1 MNQSTNQFRLDVRL
15 ENKPP
20 MKIDVVDSVTAGLDP
35 RNDLVLVGNKINNR
49 HLVFEK
55 KGENL
60 ALHYLGNTNQ
70 TFLNSLPLEEN
81 KTYILE
87 PGDRLQLTGAEIII
101 QCELVHIHET
111 QKIKPVIF
119 QSSNELIPET
129 VTEGIIYRDN
139 PTGSM
144 KKQIHVRPNIIDNME
159 RGSLLTLWIIKLYSL
174 VVDAFITYLVLVV
187 ALPLIFVDHF
197 ALSIFNYFS
206 SLLFPTYHHSFFSFF
221 IAWYLLSFAQT
232 LVFGATLGQSILGLR
247 NNPDNTFGKLIFFR
261 MKTFIYSL
269 FLLPAQNT
277 VKNTLVFK
285 GLRKVGIVIVL
296 IFILISPFL
305 LPSPYNS
312 NLTLVAHD
320 EFGIKELH
328 SRTIMSYSKDLGM
341 GLSAELPFRY
351 YLLPTIVNASKRS
364 FELIDLKSGEKIVV
378 SETDDQSYENLEA
391 QLKYGNPLYS
401 TIHKSS
407 LIQDSLKEKKALIE
421 SVLLLSP
428 IHLAQNAKTLGPFFG
443 SGLLVKESLMN
454 SNIKNDMVLKTYKP
468 ETPLFFLSSSQQDF
482 FYLLGTDRI
491 RRFVVDS
498 LNKGNLIT
506 VFEQAIFTKLA
517 PDSETPIKPN
527 LQNVTLL
534 EAQDAFLHGDEQTFL
549 TYYVGIANSLSNV
562 KIIHAEA
569 DFTDQ
574 AKLAV
579 VRNIEAVQKFIKNKN
594 VYKSF
599 NDIKNQLAP
608 MEKPGEKR

>member
-20 MKIDVVDSVTAGLDP
+20 MKIDVVDTVTAGLDP

-119 QSSNELIPET
+119 QSAGDLTPET
-129 VTEGIIYRDN
+129 VTDGIIYRDN

-159 RGSLLTLWIIKLYSL
+159 RGSLLTLWVIKLYSL
-174 VVDAFITYLVLVV
+174 VVDAFITYLILVV
-187 ALPLIFVDHF
+187 ALPLIFADHF
-197 ALSIFNYFS
+197 ALSVFNYFS
-206 SLLFPTYHHSFFSFF
+206 SLIFPTHSHSFFSFF

-247 NNPDNTFGKLIFFR
+247 NNPDNTFGRLIFFR

-277 VKNTLVFK
+277 VKNSLVFK
-285 GLRKVGIVIVL
+285 GIRKVGIVIVL
-296 IFILISPFL
+296 IFIMIAPFL

-312 NLTLVAHD
+312 NLTLIGYGQ
-320 EFGIKELH
+320 FGIKELH
-328 SRTIMSYSKDLGM
+328 SRTIMSYSKDLGIS
-341 GLSAELPFRY
+341 LSAELPFRY
-351 YLLPTIVNASKRS
+351 YLLPMVVNANKRS
-364 FELIDLKSGEKIVV
+364 FELIDLKSGEHIIV
-378 SETDDQSYENLEA
+378 SETDDQSYESLEA
-391 QLKYGNPLYS
+391 QLKYGNPFYS
-401 TIHKSS
+401 TLHKTP
-407 LIQDSLKEKKALIE
+407 LVQDSLKEKKALIE
-421 SVLLLSP
+421 SILLLSP
-428 IHLAQNAKTLGPFFG
+428 IQLAKSAKAFGPFFG

-454 SNIKNDMVLKTYKP
+454 SNIRNDMVLKTYKP

-498 LNKGNLIT
+498 VNKGHLVT

-517 PDSETPIKPN
+517 MDPDNDIKPN
-527 LQNVTLL
+527 NQNVTLL
-534 EAQDAFLHGDEQTFL
+534 EAQDAFLHGDEETFL

-579 VRNIEAVQKFIKNKN
+579 IKNIDAVLKFIKNKN

-599 NDIKNQLAP
+599 NDIKKQLAP

>member
-20 MKIDVVDSVTAGLDP
+20 MKIDVIDTVTAGLDP
-35 RNDLVLVGNKINNR
+35 RNDLVLIGNKINNR

-87 PGDRLQLTGAEIII
+87 PGDKLQLTGAEIII

-119 QSSNELIPET
+119 QSSAELTPET
-129 VTEGIIYRDN
+129 VTEGIVYRDN

-159 RGSLLTLWIIKLYSL
+159 RGSLLTLWVIKLYSL
-174 VVDAFITYLVLVV
+174 VVDAFITYLILVV
-187 ALPLIFVDHF
+187 VLPLIFVDQF
-197 ALSIFNYFS
+197 ALSVFNYLS
-206 SLLFPTYHHSFFSFF
+206 SLIFPTFNHSFFSFF

-277 VKNTLVFK
+277 VKNSLIFK

-312 NLTLVAHD
+312 NLTLVGHD
-320 EFGIKELH
+320 QFGIKELH
-328 SRTIMSYSKDLGM
+328 SRTIMSYSKDLQM

-351 YLLPTIVNASKRS
+351 YLLPTIVNANKRS
-364 FELIDLKSGEKIVV
+364 FQLIDLKSDESIIV
-378 SETDDQSYENLEA
+378 SETDDQSYESLEA
-391 QLKYGNPLYS
+391 QLKYGNPFYS
-401 TIHKSS
+401 TLHKSP
-407 LIQDSLKEKKALIE
+407 LAQDSLKEKKALIE

-428 IHLAQNAKTLGPFFG
+428 IQLAKSAKALGPFFG

-454 SNIKNDMVLKTYKP
+454 SNIKNDMVLKTYRP

-482 FYLLGTDRI
+482 FYLLGPDRI
-491 RRFVVDS
+491 RRFEVDS
-498 LNKGNLIT
+498 LTKGNLIT
-506 VFEQAIFTKLA
+506 VFEQAIFTKLTI
-517 PDSETPIKPN
+517 DTENPIKPN
-527 LQNVTLL
+527 KQNVTIL

-562 KIIHAEA
+562 KIIHAET

-579 VRNIEAVQKFIKNKN
+579 IKNIDAVLKFIKNKN